1 MKVISILNQ
10 KGGTGKTSLTA
21 LVSLALAT
29 HGKKVLVVDCDP
41 QGGITSFFSPY
52 EDEDTTRPGVYELLG
67 GFKKLEQ
74 VMIEVERGNAKI
86 TLIPADYRLDQIAS
100 SLDPYALKRKFKD
113 LNGFDYLVFD
123 NPPTVQGISRATCIM
138 ADKVYIPAD
147 ISAATYGPTAYT
159 INSLKDID
167 RAGAVV
173 FIGYKE
179 PKDETHGYMAD
190 LSRKFMTK
198 FKDSYIGTIPKT
210 STHARIIADPTVKM
224 TPNKVEQYFKPILK
238 ILGE

>member
-21 LVSLALAT
+21 LMSLALAIK
-29 HGKKVLVVDCDP
+29 GKKVLVVDCDP
-41 QGGITSFFSPY
+41 QGGITSFFSPS
-52 EDEDTTRPGVYELLG
+52 ENEELTRPGVYELLG
-67 GFKKLEQ
+67 GFRNIEA
-74 VMIEVERGNAKI
+74 VMLPVERGDAKI
-86 TLIPADYRLDQIAS
+86 TLIPADFRLDQIAS

-113 LNGFDYLVFD
+113 LTGFDYLIFD

-167 RAGAVV
+167 RAGSVV

-190 LSRKFMTK
+190 LSRKFMEK
-198 FKDSYIGTIPKT
+198 FKDSYIGTVPKT
-210 STHARIIADPTVKM
+210 STHARIVADPTLKL
-224 TPNKVEQYFKPILK
+224 TQNKIDQYFEPILK